1 VVAALSTG
9 DLLAPDTRLGSGH
22 GGRVTEIYRALDEQ
36 REFTSLAADG
46 LLRPLVGDVYVSA
59 NTVEDTGVRAGALA
73 LLLPDP
79 LQDSEAVFAL
89 EAAVW
94 LITGGPA
101 PTELDVYVPAH
112 RSRRRFRGL
121 RVHEGRL
128 DARDVEAVGRV
139 RATGPARTA
148 ADLCRSRP
156 TEVALAQLE
165 KLREATGLAPRT
177 VLTVLNRMVRHRG
190 VPHGRDVAEIWATR
204 FSTR

>member
-1 VVAALSTG
+1 
-9 DLLAPDTRLGSGH
+9 
-22 GGRVTEIYRALDEQ
+22 VTEIYRAFDEQ
-36 REFTSLAADG
+36 HEFTSLATEG

-59 NTVEDTGVRAGALA
+59 HSVEDTGVRAGALA

-89 EAAVW
+89 EAAMW

-128 DARDVEAVGRV
+128 DARDIETVGRV

-156 TEVALAQLE
+156 VDVALAQLDR
-165 KLREATGLAPRT
+165 LRAATGLTPRA
-177 VLTVLNRMVRHRG
+177 VLAVLDRMVRHRG
-190 VPHGRDVAEIWATR
+190 VPHGRDVAGIWATR
-204 FSTR
+204 LDASTSGDGCAAATGER

>member
-1 VVAALSTG
+1 M
-9 DLLAPDTRLGSGH
+9 
-22 GGRVTEIYRALDEQ
+22 TEIYRALDDDPSE
-36 REFTSLAADG
+36 LARLATEG

-59 NTVEDTGVRAGALA
+59 HTVEDTGVRAGALA

-94 LITGGPA
+94 LRAGGPSPA
-101 PTELDVYVPAH
+101 ELDVYIPAH

-128 DARDVEAVGRV
+128 DARDVETVGRV
-139 RATGPARTA
+139 RVTGPARTA

-156 TEVALAQLE
+156 VDVALAQLDR
-165 KLREATGLAPRT
+165 LRAATGLTPRA
-177 VLTVLNRMVRHRG
+177 VLAVLDRMVRYRG
-190 VPHGRDVAEIWATR
+190 VPHGRDVAGIWAAHSESRTPGDG
-204 FSTR
+204 